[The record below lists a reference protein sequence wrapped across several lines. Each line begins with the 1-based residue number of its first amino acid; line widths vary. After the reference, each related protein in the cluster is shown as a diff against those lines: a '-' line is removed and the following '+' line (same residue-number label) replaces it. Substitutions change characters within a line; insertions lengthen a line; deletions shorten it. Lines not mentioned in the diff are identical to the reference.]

1 MDSMRLLRRY
11 ARPVRLRG
19 SVMEAPLPGVAIGEI
34 CELRRNWEAREVA
47 ARAQVIGFKQDVAV
61 LSLMGEARGLS
72 RDAVLAPTGAPLR
85 AAIGPAMLGAA
96 VDPSGA
102 VVERFDASAADAENA
117 SHASNATPAPA
128 PAQLRAIDSKPPAY
142 NERRSIDE
150 PMVSGVRVIDGLLTC
165 GVGQRVGIFSSAGC
179 GKTTLMN
186 MLISHAEADVFVIGL
201 IGERGREVTE
211 FVDMLR
217 ESGQGGRCVLVYATA
232 DFSPVER
239 CNAALLATTAAEYF
253 RDQGKRVV
261 LFLDSITRYARALR
275 DVALA
280 AGEPPARRG
289 YPASVFDVLP
299 RVLERPGL
307 TKAGSITAFYTI
319 LLESDDEP
327 DPIADEIRSILDGHI
342 YLSRKL
348 AGQGHFPAIDVLRS
362 TSRVT
367 SQVCSPAHLEAANGV
382 RGMMAQL
389 EDLQMMLDLGEY
401 RQGQNPDNDRAMAR
415 RDAMRDW
422 ARQPVQEC
430 SDFEDTL
437 QAMQELAR

>member
-1 MDSMRLLRRY
+1 MKTLRLLQQH
-11 ARPVRLRG
+11 ARPVRLNG
-19 SVMEAPLPGVAIGEI
+19 SMIEAPLPGVAVGEI
-34 CELRRNWEAREVA
+34 CELRRNWQERAIIA
-47 ARAQVIGFKQDVAV
+47 KAQVVGFRQDVAV

-72 RDAVLAPTGAPLR
+72 RETVLMPTGAPLTV
-85 AAIGPAMLGAA
+85 AVGPQMLGAA
-96 VDPSGA
+96 IDPAGA
-102 VVERFDASAADAENA
+102 VVERFAPPASDDAL
-117 SHASNATPAPA
+117 
-128 PAQLRAIDSKPPAY
+128 AQLRAIDSKPPAY
-142 NERRSIDE
+142 NERRGIHE
-150 PMVSGVRVIDGLLTC
+150 TLVTGVRAIDGLLTC

-186 MLISHAEADVFVIGL
+186 MLIEHAEADVFVVGL

-211 FVDMLR
+211 FVEMLR
-217 ESGQGGRCVLVYATA
+217 SSGHGERCVLVHATA

-239 CNAALLATTAAEYF
+239 CNAALLATSVAECF

-307 TKAGSITAFYTI
+307 TKTGSITAFYTI
-319 LLESDDEP
+319 LLESEDEP

-367 SQVCSPAHLEAANGV
+367 SQVCGAEHLRAAEGM
-382 RGMMAQL
+382 RGMLARL
-389 EDLQMMLDLGEY
+389 EDLQMLLDLGEY
-401 RQGQNPDNDRAMAR
+401 KKGQNADNDRAIAR
-415 RDAMRDW
+415 RDALRDW
-422 ARQPVQEC
+422 ARQTVAQHC
-430 SDFEDTL
+430 GFNKTL
-437 QAMQELAR
+437 ESMHALVA

>member
-1 MDSMRLLRRY
+1 MKTLRLLQQH
-11 ARPVRLRG
+11 ARPVRLNG
-19 SVMEAPLPGVAIGEI
+19 SMIEAPLPGVAIGEI
-34 CELRRNWEAREVA
+34 CELRRNWQERDIIAK
-47 ARAQVIGFKQDVAV
+47 AQVVGFKQDMAV

-72 RDAVLAPTGAPLR
+72 REAVLMPTGAPLTV
-85 AAIGPAMLGAA
+85 AIGPQMLGTA
-96 VDPSGA
+96 VDPAGA
-102 VVERFDASAADAENA
+102 VVERFAQPASDEDDDAAA
-117 SHASNATPAPA
+117 
-128 PAQLRAIDSKPPAY
+128 QMRAIDSKPPAY
-142 NERRSIDE
+142 NERRGIHE
-150 PMVSGVRVIDGLLTC
+150 TLITGVRAIDGLLTC

-186 MLISHAEADVFVIGL
+186 MLIDHAEADVFVVGL

-211 FVDMLR
+211 FVEMLR
-217 ESGQGGRCVLVYATA
+217 SSGHGERCVLVHATA

-239 CNAALLATTAAEYF
+239 CNAALLATSVAEYF

-275 DVALA
+275 DVALG

-289 YPASVFDVLP
+289 YPASVFDILP

-307 TKAGSITAFYTI
+307 TKTGSITAFYTI
-319 LLESDDEP
+319 LLESEDEP

-367 SQVCSPAHLEAANGV
+367 SQVCDAPHLRAADGV
-382 RGMMAQL
+382 RGMLARL
-389 EDLQMMLDLGEY
+389 EDLQMLLDLGEY
-401 RQGQNPDNDRAMAR
+401 KKGQNADNDRAIAR
-415 RDAMRDW
+415 RDALRDW
-422 ARQPVQEC
+422 ARQKVGQRTP
-430 SDFEDTL
+430 FKKTL
-437 QAMQELAR
+437 ETMHALVA